1 MTEQST
7 IKELLDQLHNN
18 RHMVETIAAA
28 YLGCKP
34 EHVEI
39 TAKQN
44 E

>member
-1 MTEQST
+1 MTEQNT

-39 TAKQN
+39 AVKKN
-44 E
+44 G